1 MRVVWLEFER
11 QILFVVGFGKV
22 GPVGFLSL
30 GQGQIREIEI
40 WNLLGRQERYLVVPV
55 VVFGVL
61 V

>member
-1 MRVVWLEFER
+1 VRGVWLGFER
-11 QILFVVGFGKV
+11 QILFAVGFGKV
-22 GPVGFLSL
+22 GPVGFLFS
-30 GQGQIREIEI
+30 GHGQIREIEI